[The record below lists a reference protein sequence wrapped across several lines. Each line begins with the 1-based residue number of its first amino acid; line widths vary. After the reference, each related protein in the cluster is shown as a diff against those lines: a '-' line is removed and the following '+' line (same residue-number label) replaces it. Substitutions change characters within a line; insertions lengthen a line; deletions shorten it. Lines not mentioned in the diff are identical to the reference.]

1 MPDPVG
7 ALPDAPLDP
16 SRPLG
21 AAFVAL
27 GADTFHD
34 AARLV
39 RALPYGRPAGGW
51 RSVLADGR
59 GTCSSKHA
67 LLAAL
72 AGEACLSVT
81 LVVGLYDMDGGNT
94 PGVGATLARAGFP
107 SLPEAHTFLVA
118 GDALVD
124 LTWPDRLGPPPPTT
138 GDTPMT
144 PEEIETA
151 KPALHRA
158 VLDSWAE
165 ARGLDPAVVWRVR
178 EACIAAMSGR

>member
-1 MPDPVG
+1 MRDPVA

-21 AAFVAL
+21 AAFAAF
-27 GADTFHD
+27 GATTFHD

-39 RALPYGRPAGGW
+39 HALPYGRSTGGW

-72 AGEACLSVT
+72 ADEVSLPVT
-81 LVVGLYDMDGGNT
+81 LVVGLYDMDGRNT
-94 PGVGATLARAGFP
+94 PGVGATLARAGFA

-118 GDALVD
+118 GDARVD
-124 LTWPDRLGPPPPTT
+124 LTWPDRSDPPPTTT

-144 PEEIETA
+144 PDGIETA

-158 VLDSWAE
+158 AVDAWAE
-165 ARGLDPAVVWRVR
+165 ARGLDPAVVWQVR
-178 EACIAAMSGR
+178 EACIAALSGR